1 MYISKAF
8 QETDRDTLY
17 QFIRDNSFGLL
28 ITTGSDGVPVATHV
42 PIELQL
48 DTEGQF
54 RLVGHLAKAN
64 PQWKLLGSEIP
75 ALAVFSGAH
84 SYISSSWYDHVNVPT
99 WNYLAVQVTGRT
111 SVLSDDEALEVL
123 RQQVDKYEVHSKCPV
138 SVESMTESYVRK
150 EMRGIVAFTM
160 TIDTIQGAAKL
171 SQNRDD
177 KNYQNII
184 SELRQTGHPGAGE
197 VADEMAARRPAVAQ
211 EPNKQY

>member
-1 MYISKAF
+1 MYIPKTF

-28 ITTGSDGVPVATHV
+28 ITMGNNGVPVATHV

-48 DTEGQF
+48 DANGQF

-64 PQWKLLGSEIP
+64 QQWKLLGSDTP

-99 WNYLAVQVTGRT
+99 WNYLAVQVTGQT
-111 SVLSDDEALEVL
+111 SILSDDEALDVL
-123 RQQVDKYEVHSKCPV
+123 RQQVDKYEAHSKCPV
-138 SVESMTESYVRK
+138 SVESMTEGYVRK

-160 TIDTIQGAAKL
+160 TIDTIQGVAKL

-177 KNYQNII
+177 KNYQNIV
-184 SELRQTGHPGAGE
+184 SELRQTGNSDAIGLAE
-197 VADEMAARRPAVAQ
+197 EMAARRPIQ
-211 EPNKQY
+211 PKQD